1 MASARMEP
9 ATRAGSIRFGDARLH
24 RHHSPRYPD
33 RDAEG
38 SGTGGQPQGWQT
50 RATQR
55 VCHRVLRRPSQR
67 RSEIH
72 RRQISALHPWSL
84 QYECSQHSV
93 SSCRSDGPQFYCC
106 IWPESRCVYAL
117 YGSLGETGALIHEV
131 ICDKSVVRSCAYEL
145 VHGQD
150 AVGARLYSQQLL
162 RTPRF
167 A

>member
-9 ATRAGSIRFGDARLH
+9 ATKAGSIPLRRCPAAQTPLAAIPRPRRGGIWYRWTTTGLANPGDTKSL
-24 RHHSPRYPD
+24 
-33 RDAEG
+33 
-38 SGTGGQPQGWQT
+38 PQS
-50 RATQR
+50 
-55 VCHRVLRRPSQR
+55 LRRPSQR

-93 SSCRSDGPQFYCC
+93 SSCRSDGPQCYCC

-162 RTPRF
+162 RTSRF